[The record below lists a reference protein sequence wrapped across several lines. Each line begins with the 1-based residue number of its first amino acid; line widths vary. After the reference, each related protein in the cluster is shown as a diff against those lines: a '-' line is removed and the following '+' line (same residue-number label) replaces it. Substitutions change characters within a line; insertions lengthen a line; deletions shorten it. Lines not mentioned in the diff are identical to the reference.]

1 MAAAALVGAGV
12 GSREGVA
19 VRLARRK
26 GEGLPSPSDPDL
38 LREYAS
44 KGANGN
50 RAAARGAVTC
60 IEGEYVTTA
69 QIGERL
75 GIDRKR
81 AGERLSRA
89 RRIAG
94 PVTWNRLRGNG

>member
-1 MAAAALVGAGV
+1 M
-12 GSREGVA
+12 RQ
-19 VRLARRK
+19 ARK
-26 GEGLPSPSDPDL
+26 PGQGFQKPSDPDL

-50 RAAARGAVTC
+50 RASARGALHC
-60 IEGEYVTTA
+60 IEGEYLTTA

-75 GIDRKR
+75 GIERKR

-89 RRIAG
+89 RRLPG
-94 PVTWNRLRGNG
+94 PVTWERLRGS